1 MLNRNDRRRELH
13 AGDPRCRVGS
23 LKTVHRISKAVGRTK
38 DMIWSTFMDCACNN
52 SAALALYRAVDGD
65 LM

>member
-23 LKTVHRISKAVGRTK
+23 LKTVHRISKALRRTK
-38 DMIWSTFMDCACNN
+38 DMIWSTFI
-52 SAALALYRAVDGD
+52 SRYIVL
-65 LM
+65 LMAI

>member
-23 LKTVHRISKAVGRTK
+23 LKTVHRISKAVRRTK
-38 DMIWSTFMDCACNN
+38 DMILEYLHGLRVQQFRGSRVISCC
-52 SAALALYRAVDGD
+52 
-65 LM
+65 